1 MRVAIL
7 GLLWTLL
14 HSLGASAAPLAQL
27 DQDLDGDGKTDHVV
41 VDRATLTITGSDKA
55 VIELRGEVKAARLDA
70 AIVAGVPTIAATIT
84 TGSGEQTLVIER
96 HGGWA
101 RVMEEPTGPVP
112 PDGDYSVAIAPG
124 PNGLYRYQQRPGI
137 TRCDGKPA
145 YLYAEGWHDKKWRR
159 LSKLPVEV
167 DEHAPVL
174 VAKPD
179 PSAAPA
185 PLEFQL
191 RGVSYEPGAANVSE
205 LAIPAELYDG
215 KPSTYWHEDLTSN
228 GEGQFFTITSRA
240 ANTKAVQLRIQGAT
254 GKGLERVKRIAIVG
268 DKHAWHAELADTDA
282 AQIIDLP
289 EPLDACVTV
298 VIEDAYAKAGGA
310 VAISELAVYG
320 EGERAGGGEAALA
333 KAIAEDRDV
342 ESATQA
348 LARRGVAA
356 VTALDG
362 ELAHASSVAARMRII
377 LALAQVRDP
386 AARPVVARAI
396 VQGQVDERELDPLL
410 ALLGA
415 SGMFAPELH
424 DLLVKKDLAQ
434 AHRAAAAA
442 ALADSVARAKSDP
455 ALLLDLAGEGDLA
468 QRKAIIGGL
477 AALPVATLL
486 AAAQAATAPET
497 AGDLYR
503 AITRR
508 ARTTPAEAPPA
519 LAAFVAALATATDY
533 ERRYRLVDGIAS
545 LGDPPALAALAKL
558 IESLPAGSARSA
570 FDQVAARAIA
580 KAPRPEAL
588 DLVLQF
594 LREPDPGVRYAA
606 LTALGATEG
615 GVAGP
620 WHRAVDADGVD
631 RAIQTTLAS
640 DTWPEVRARAA
651 EMLGARCSRPGPA
664 KSLDAAVHRD
674 PELAV
679 RSDALAALVECKAT
693 GTADLLAKT
702 WDNGKQPIELRQRAV
717 DLAVDL
723 GDRTL
728 AQKLVGKLTQWRGAA
743 LDSADALALAQN
755 AAYAVGKLAPQGAAE
770 ALLAA
775 VDDGAFPEI
784 VAAAATGL
792 GLMGKACPAEARPKL
807 RSLARSEEQQIQLA
821 ASHAAALCGK

>member
-7 GLLWTLL
+7 LLMTATA
-14 HSLGASAAPLAQL
+14 GAAPLAQL
-27 DQDLDGDGKTDHVV
+27 DQDLDGDGKIDRVV
-41 VDRATLTITGSDKA
+41 VDHGALTITGSDKA
-55 VIELRGEVKAARLDA
+55 VIELKGEVVAARLA
-70 AIVAGVPTIAATIT
+70 AATVAGVPTIAAAIT
-84 TGSGEQTLVIER
+84 TGGGEQTIVLER
-96 HGGWA
+96 HAGWA
-101 RVMEEPTGPVP
+101 RVLEEPTGPVP

-124 PNGLYRYQQRPGI
+124 PNGLYRYQQRAGI
-137 TRCDGKPA
+137 SRCDGKPA
-145 YLYAEGWHDKKWRR
+145 FLYAEGWKDKKWRR
-159 LSKLPVEV
+159 LSKLPIEV

-191 RGVSYEPGAANVSE
+191 RAVSYEPGAANVSE

-215 KPSTYWHEDLTSN
+215 KPSTYWHEDLTSS

-240 ANTKAVQLRIQGAT
+240 ANTKAVELRIQGAS
-254 GKGLERVKRIAIVG
+254 GKGFDRAKRIAIVG

-282 AQIIDLP
+282 AQVVDLP
-289 EPLDACVTV
+289 EPLDGCVTV
-298 VIEDAYAKAGGA
+298 VLEDAYGRGSL
-310 VAISELAVYG
+310 AIAELAVYG
-320 EGERAGGGEAALA
+320 EGERAGGGEATLA

-348 LARRGVAA
+348 LSRRGAAA

-362 ELAHASSVAARMRII
+362 ELQHATSVAARLRLI
-377 LALAQVRDP
+377 LAIAQVRDP
-386 AARPVVARAI
+386 AARPIVARAI
-396 VQGQVDERELDPLL
+396 AQGQVDERQLDQVL
-410 ALLGA
+410 AALGA
-415 SGMFAPELH
+415 SGVFAQELH
-424 DLLVKKDLAQ
+424 DLLAKHELAQ

-442 ALADSVARAKSDP
+442 ALADSIAHAKSDP

-468 QRKAIIGGL
+468 QRRTIISGL
-477 AALPVATLL
+477 AAVPVATLL
-486 AAAQAATAPET
+486 AAAQAATAPEA

-508 ARTTPAEAPPA
+508 ARTAPAEAPPA

-545 LGDPPALAALAKL
+545 LGDASALDALAKL
-558 IESLPAGSARSA
+558 IQSLPAGSARSA

-588 DLVLQF
+588 ELLLAF
-594 LREPDPGVRYAA
+594 MREPDPGVRYAA
-606 LTALGATEG
+606 LSALGATDTG
-615 GVAGP
+615 PAGP

-631 RAIQTTLAS
+631 RVIQTTLAS

-664 KSLDAAVHRD
+664 KSLDASVHRD
-674 PELAV
+674 PDLAV
-679 RSDALAALVECKAT
+679 RSDALAALVECKAS
-693 GTADLLAKT
+693 GAGELLAKT

-717 DLAVDL
+717 DLAVEL
-723 GDRTL
+723 GDRAL
-728 AQKLVGKLTQWRGAA
+728 AQKLVGKLAQWRGAA

-755 AAYAVGKLAPQGAAE
+755 AAYAVGRLAPQGAGE

-775 VDDGAFPEI
+775 IDDGAFPEI